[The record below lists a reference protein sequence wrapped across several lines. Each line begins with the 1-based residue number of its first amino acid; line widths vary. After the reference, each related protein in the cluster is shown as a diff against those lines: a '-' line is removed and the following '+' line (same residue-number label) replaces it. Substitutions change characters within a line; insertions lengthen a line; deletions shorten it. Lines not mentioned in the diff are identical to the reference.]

1 MNRALFSQATLV
13 LAALIFASQAYFAP
27 QVYAQS
33 FNGAGAMNPNSPT
46 GWSANPNSY
55 SGTGFNTGFNSGV
68 NSGFGLG
75 VQNRGM
81 PYGMPGFGDSR
92 MPSALGMLNGKQ
104 VVYPFGVPNIAPV
117 PMGNGGFSFSG
128 GGITANMWRGPSG
141 YYYPWMGR
149 TPIYNQIIY
158 VDQSGA
164 NPETIAQL
172 PPLSMQFTDM
182 NQYLDDSLKNKK
194 ISDSDYKSLK
204 MRLKDIQSK
213 ERSYRI
219 QGGGSL
225 TSDVEGEIRQNLTDF
240 GREMTNRVQ
249 L

>member
-1 MNRALFSQATLV
+1 MNRALLRQATLV
-13 LAALIFASQAYFAP
+13 LVALISVSLTYFAP
-27 QVYAQS
+27 QAYAQS
-33 FNGAGAMNPNSPT
+33 FNGAGPMNANSPT
-46 GWSANPNSY
+46 GWSPNPNY
-55 SGTGFNTGFNSGV
+55 YAGTPYNTGFNTGFS
-68 NSGFGLG
+68 SGFGVG
-75 VQNRGM
+75 VQNRAM

-92 MPSALGMLNGKQ
+92 VPAALGMLNGKQ
-104 VVYPFGVPNIAPV
+104 VVYPFGVPNISPV
-117 PMGNGGFSFSG
+117 PIGNGGFSFTG

-141 YYYPWMGR
+141 YYYPWMNR

-158 VDQSGA
+158 VDQSGTNA
-164 NPETIAQL
+164 ETIAQL

-194 ISDSDYKSLK
+194 ISDNDYKSLK
-204 MRLKDIQSK
+204 LRLKDIQSK

-225 TSDVEGEIRQNLTDF
+225 TSDVEAEIRQNLTDF
-240 GREMTNRVQ
+240 AREMTNRVQ